1 MLIGI
6 SGYAGS
12 GKDTT
17 GEALRYLI
25 ARANHNIHQDAKF
38 STEVRYTESQWLIKK
53 FADPLRQ
60 VAQILTGLPLDY
72 LYSEEFKRAE
82 LGAEWTKTFQT
93 FECDEHNRDGYTDR
107 PMTGREFLQLLGTD
121 AIRANLHTNTWVNA
135 LMSGYKNKWADLN
148 LLRQFHNET
157 PLEEYPNWII
167 TDMRF
172 PNELAAVKQRGGIT
186 IRVNKEFYKL
196 EDGYHKWSDT
206 VAFSGYASLI
216 PVNRTKEEALRL
228 FRENVAEGR
237 HESETALDGAEFDFT
252 INNNGTLE
260 QLLAK
265 LEPVKHVI
273 YGKSNVQASGDNGY
287 GVSRLR

>member
-25 ARANHNIHQDAKF
+25 ARANHHIHPDIKF
-38 STEVRYTESQWLIKK
+38 SKEVCYTESQWLIKK

-60 VAQILTGLPLDY
+60 VTQILTGLPLDY

-107 PMTGREFLQLLGTD
+107 PMTGREFLQFLGTD

-148 LLRQFHNET
+148 LLRQFHNEH

-186 IRVNKEFYKL
+186 IRVNREFYSL
-196 EDGYHKWSDT
+196 ENGYKWSNT
-206 VAFSGYASLI
+206 
-216 PVNRTKEEALRL
+216 
-228 FRENVAEGR
+228 EGR

-265 LEPVKHVI
+265 LEPVKHII
-273 YGKSNVQASGDNGY
+273 YGKSNVQASGDNGH